1 LTAAATDQK
10 GDRVAPN
17 PSFRIK
23 LLPSAGDGDLFTP
36 ECQAGVRAFFQQLRD
51 TGVIAHPVA
60 FTMDCAG
67 ASGCLVGEF
76 VLPFAQIAGPAIGV
90 AVEAWFQGR
99 AGRKLRL
106 QVGEIEVEATT
117 MQELEYLLDQ
127 AIARRERQS
136 KPVSAHD

>member
-1 LTAAATDQK
+1 M
-10 GDRVAPN
+10 APN

-23 LLPSAGDGDLFTP
+23 LLPSAGDGELFTP
-36 ECQAGVRAFFQQLRD
+36 DCQAGVRAFFQQLRD
-51 TGVIAHPVA
+51 TGVIAHPAA

-90 AVEAWFQGR
+90 AVAAWFQGR

-106 QVGEIEVEATT
+106 KVGDIEVEATT
-117 MQELEYLLDQ
+117 MQELEQLLDQ
-127 AIARRERQS
+127 AIARRDQQS
-136 KPVSAHD
+136 KQANDHG